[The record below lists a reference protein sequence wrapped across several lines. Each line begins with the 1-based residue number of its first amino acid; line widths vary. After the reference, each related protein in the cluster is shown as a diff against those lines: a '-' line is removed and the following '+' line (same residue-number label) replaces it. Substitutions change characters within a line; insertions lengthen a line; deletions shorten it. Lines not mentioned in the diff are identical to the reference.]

1 MIIDKFVQFSGGKHH
16 GRVQGQGST
25 SSFIQ
30 KTPAGFIDNSSD
42 SCNSTVSIATSQN
55 RGETLE
61 EMEQRLEQ
69 RLNAKHERNMQE
81 MYQQLR
87 AEFQAS
93 QSVNQS
99 RHQSEEEYRPGN
111 VAFNNQSS
119 SDDFFNGLQ
128 NEPVLQQLLAGDDF
142 HISGFSNEF
151 QNTGS
156 WNQGGG
162 NPNVQGGGNQTFQ
175 GGGNSNV
182 QSGGNIPKIF
192 KAVEIFKV
200 EVIFKVDSIFKVVK
214 IFKAVDM
221 LKWV

>member
-162 NPNVQGGGNQTFQ
+162 CNTPF
-175 GGGNSNV
+175 S
-182 QSGGNIPKIF
+182 
-192 KAVEIFKV
+192 KAKKGHYF
-200 EVIFKVDSIFKVVK
+200 FF
-214 IFKAVDM
+214 
-221 LKWV
+221 L